1 MLYAVMGSG
10 RVAPGRAKESALLD
24 HCDHVVLEATARW
37 RSPVV
42 GGAQA
47 VFEGDAQGR
56 HVGESAGIPAIVK
69 TVMLPLR
76 VAYDIAGDRILAARP
91 YL

>member
-1 MLYAVMGSG
+1 MAN
-10 RVAPGRAKESALLD
+10 R
-24 HCDHVVLEATARW
+24 
-37 RSPVV
+37 VV
-42 GGAQA
+42 GEAQA
-47 VFEGDAQGR
+47 VVEGNFQGR

-76 VAYDIAGDRILAARP
+76 VASDIAGDRILAARP